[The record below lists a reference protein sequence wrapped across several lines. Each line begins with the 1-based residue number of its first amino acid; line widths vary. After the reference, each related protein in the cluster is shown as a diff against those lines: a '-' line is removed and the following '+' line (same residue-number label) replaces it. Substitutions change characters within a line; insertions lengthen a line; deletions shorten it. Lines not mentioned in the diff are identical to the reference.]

1 MEIQTTE
8 HKRAS
13 VMTVEGRIDSA
24 TATDF
29 ENAVKDLIDKGVA
42 NLILDFSEVDF
53 LSSAGLR
60 VMVTARKALRGAGG
74 DLVLANPSERVVE
87 TLDIAGLDVLFEVF
101 PDRESAVGSF

>member
-8 HKRAS
+8 HKRTS
-13 VMTVEGRIDSA
+13 VMTVKGRIDSA

-29 ENAVKDLIDKGVA
+29 ENVVKELIDKGVS

-101 PDRESAVGSF
+101 PDRETAVGSF